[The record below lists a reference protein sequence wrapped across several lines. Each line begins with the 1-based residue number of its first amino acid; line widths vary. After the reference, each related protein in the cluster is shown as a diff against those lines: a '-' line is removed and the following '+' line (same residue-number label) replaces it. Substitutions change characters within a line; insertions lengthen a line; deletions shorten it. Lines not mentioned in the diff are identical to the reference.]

1 MNNFISLEFLDPELI
16 DLQQIQIVLIVENLP
31 HKHTNT
37 HYTLESEVLR
47 ELFQPV
53 LLNSVSVSTAI
64 YTMLRSALHS
74 LDETL
79 QYRN

>member
-1 MNNFISLEFLDPELI
+1 MNDFRSLAHRSGADSNSI
-16 DLQQIQIVLIVENLP
+16 NRGNLP

-37 HYTLESEVLR
+37 HNTLESEVLR

-53 LLNSVSVSTAI
+53 LLNSVSTTI

>member
-37 HYTLESEVLR
+37 HNTLESEVLR

-53 LLNSVSVSTAI
+53 LLNSVSTTI